1 MIRASEALHGRP
13 ALSRCSVYAPYERAG
28 YMMIDGVLSS

>member
-1 MIRASEALHGRP
+1 MGLGEPDQPISIP
-13 ALSRCSVYAPYERAG
+13 LSRCSVYALLRAG